1 MFKKKIVYRV
11 STKMHVYI
19 NGNHVIF
26 KFSITYTHV
35 RMKGE
40 KKLACTY
47 IQKNKKGSR
56 SDQVAV
62 EIREKV

>member
-1 MFKKKIVYRV
+1 
-11 STKMHVYI
+11 MHVYI